1 MEARLRHSGNGHRRQ
16 YDKSERTKATILA
29 AAQREFST
37 HGLAGA
43 RVDRIA
49 KSARVNNHAL
59 YYHFGNK
66 SALFRAVLE
75 NGYDAFRARQA
86 PRDLKNS
93 PPREAMAEIVSDV
106 FEFIRDTPEHMAL
119 VLDVNRNRGAHLTA
133 DVRKRVRA
141 AASPLL
147 RDIGGV
153 LRQGQSIGVF
163 AKHVDPEHLYLTIF
177 AVCNFY
183 FTNAYTVSAVVGRD
197 LLRAGAIRARK
208 KHIVRFVLDAL
219 RP

>member
-1 MEARLRHSGNGHRRQ
+1 MDERQKQPGSGQRRQ
-16 YDKSERTKATILA
+16 YDKSGRTQATILA
-29 AAQREFST
+29 AALREFST

-49 KSARVNNHAL
+49 KAARVNNHAL

-75 NGYDAFRARQA
+75 NGYDAFRARQS
-86 PRDLKNS
+86 PRDLKNT

-106 FEFIRDTPEHMAL
+106 FEFVRDTPEHMAM

-147 RDIGGV
+147 RDIELV
-153 LRQGQSIGVF
+153 LRRGQALGLF
-163 AKHVDPEHLYLTIF
+163 ARHVDPEHLYLTVF

-197 LLRAGAIRARK
+197 LLRPGAIRTRK
-208 KHIVRFVLDAL
+208 RHIVRFVMDAL

>member
-1 MEARLRHSGNGHRRQ
+1 MEEKRKHSGNGQRRQ
-16 YDKSERTKATILA
+16 YDKSGRTRATILA
-29 AAQREFST
+29 AALREFST

-49 KSARVNNHAL
+49 KSAKVNNHAL

-86 PRDLKNS
+86 PRDLKNT
-93 PPREAMAEIVSDV
+93 PPQEGMVEIVSDV
-106 FEFIRDTPEHMAL
+106 FEFVRDTPEHMAL

-133 DVRKRVRA
+133 DACERVRA

-147 RDIGGV
+147 RDIGLV
-153 LRQGQSIGVF
+153 LRRGKSLGLF

-197 LLRAGAIRARK
+197 LLQPGAIRTRK